1 MRNTRRISSA
11 CIPTPFHLVYRGLRS
26 SRRMIRMIRMIGFGR
41 FRAIDE
47 LRLFD
52 TGTSVHF
59 EFTLARFRTV
69 FTVRFRVSGGRLKI
83 SGRGSWSDILF
94 WMLIRV

>member
-11 CIPTPFHLVYRGLRS
+11 CITTPFHLVYRGLHS

-52 TGTSVHF
+52 TGTSVYF

-69 FTVRFRVSGGRLKI
+69 SSIRRKAEDLWKG
-83 SGRGSWSDILF
+83 ILERYPI
-94 WMLIRV
+94 LDVD